1 MIEEAR
7 NTPAADAEAPE
18 AEFASSQAME
28 NAALAGAAAIQ
39 RLVAECNGL
48 RTRLALQDNELARV
62 RGANES
68 LRRRFGVLHQRYV
81 ELAKKILVQLEQFDG
96 AIREAAQEGN
106 GATLTGGGNVAN
118 DANGRAEDPM
128 VLAQQVAEST
138 RPAAPKPNGRE
149 VPNILQQ
156 PPRAPSR

>member
-7 NTPAADAEAPE
+7 NVPAGEAEAPG

-48 RTRLALQDNELARV
+48 RTRLSLQESELARL
-62 RGANES
+62 RGANEG
-68 LRRRFGVLHQRYV
+68 LRRRFGLLHQRYV
-81 ELAKKILVQLEQFDG
+81 ELAKKILGQLEQFDTT
-96 AIREAAQEGN
+96 IREAGQ
-106 GATLTGGGNVAN
+106 
-118 DANGRAEDPM
+118 DANGAIGAADGNGRHEEPM
-128 VLAQQVAEST
+128 LLNQPHQDGA
-138 RPAAPKPNGRE
+138 RPPAPKPNGRD